1 MRLKVSN
8 VCQLFDKDNLNSL
21 VIGNLDK
28 ITVTDNKDGTF
39 IINGS
44 YSNTYTSWYIIN
56 EWNVEKGNISQIV
69 EGHKYLLLGDVEKV
83 SGDIHLGIVIWYVDG
98 SSQSNYAGIITSLK
112 TTKLEGVRVQYSL
125 HKGDTADNAI
135 SKPQLFDLTEMYGA
149 GNEPTTVA
157 QFRQDFPNEMYE
169 YSPVC
174 WKKFRRLKYIANK
187 EPVQLYAKNIWGEG
201 NYHGV
206 SIKNNNDGSIT
217 LNGTATQTFY
227 YTNRLDYAIKPNHKY
242 LYVDYYP
249 QTPSWDTYVGGCE
262 GKVNHESA
270 VMFAIYNLHN
280 DGTIDPSSPTLP
292 SNTLLN
298 TFCRVYKG
306 FTLNNVTIK
315 PQLFDLTAM
324 YGAGNEPT
332 TVEQFRADFPN
343 ELYDYN
349 PYNYL
354 TLNRGKYIA
363 NKEPVQLLDKS
374 KYPATTTDKGVTFT
388 NNGDG
393 TITANGTSAK
403 NYASYSITT
412 IPRPPIGHKI
422 LVLPKNNGKTQDH
435 IYVYASSAASNSSW
449 VDDLGYGGRIITI
462 TGIGNTFKNPYT
474 HIGIHLNVNKDW
486 VMNNHIYKP
495 QLFDLTEM
503 FGAGH
508 EPATVAE
515 FRQRFPNELYDY
527 NPYNAITFR

>member
-8 VCQLFDKDNLNSL
+8 VCQVFNKEEFIATTTRD
-21 VIGNLDK
+21 G
-28 ITVTDNKDGTF
+28 ITFTNNGDGSFT
-39 IINGS
+39 INGTATANVFMALFKS
-44 YSNTYTSWYIIN
+44 GADITGFNIN
-56 EWNVEKGNISQIV
+56 
-69 EGHKYLLLGDVEKV
+69 HKYLICGNLSNTIQIFETL
-83 SGDIHLGIVIWYVDG
+83 SGKGTRHYEDSIFTCVRSGGYLDWRIGVG
-98 SSQSNYAGIITSLK
+98 TTATNYIF
-112 TTKLEGVRVQYSL
+112 R
-125 HKGDTADNAI
+125 
-135 SKPQLFDLTEMYGA
+135 PQLFDLTEMYGV

-157 QFRQDFPNEMYE
+157 QFRQDFPNEMYD

-201 NYHGV
+201 NYNGV

-217 LNGTATQTFY
+217 LNGTATESFF
-227 YTNRLDYAIKPNHKY
+227 YTNRLDYEIKPNHKY
-242 LYVDYYP
+242 LYFDYYP

-270 VMFAIYNLHN
+270 VMFAIYNMKN
-280 DGTIDPSSPTLP
+280 DGTIEPSSPTLP

-298 TFCRVYKG
+298 TFCGVYKG
-306 FTLNNVTIK
+306 FTFNNITIK

-374 KYPATTTDKGVTFT
+374 DFKTVVSKGVTATPNTTNGMWTISGAATASEYLQIGVYYPGTDFNIGDKLFLRHSNIDNSVYFPFAPWYDKDHKYLGEYDGMGVFSVTNPETAYIACYFT
-388 NNGDG
+388 TRTVGDINVTTQVQLFNLTRMYG
-393 TITANGTSAK
+393 KGNEPTAAEFVAQYPGFD
-403 NYASYSITT
+403 YS
-412 IPRPPIGHKI
+412 
-422 LVLPKNNGKTQDH
+422 
-435 IYVYASSAASNSSW
+435 
-449 VDDLGYGGRIITI
+449 
-462 TGIGNTFKNPYT
+462 
-474 HIGIHLNVNKDW
+474 VNK
-486 VMNNHIYKP
+486 
-495 QLFDLTEM
+495 
-503 FGAGH
+503 
-508 EPATVAE
+508 
-515 FRQRFPNELYDY
+515 
-527 NPYNAITFR
+527 YNAITFR